1 MQPFSTKGGIGPRFA
16 AELVERMAVAT
27 LFLNRLEEP
36 AQEPRAS
43 RTPSAPDDLLG
54 RHRLSPEM
62 LGEDAVTA
70 GESVSA
76 THEPVCNVT
85 GLIVQL
91 SCHLKFMP
99 DYLH

>member
-43 RTPSAPDDLLG
+43 RTPSADA
-54 RHRLSPEM
+54 RIREVCAEM